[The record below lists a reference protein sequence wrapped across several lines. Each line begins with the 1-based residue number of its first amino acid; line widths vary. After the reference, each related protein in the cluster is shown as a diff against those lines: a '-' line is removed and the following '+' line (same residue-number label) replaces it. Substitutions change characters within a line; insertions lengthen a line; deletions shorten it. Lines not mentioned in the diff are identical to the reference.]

1 MFYCLLAWC
10 HHTSLERGPSFATR
24 YECALVPTKQACL
37 LLWLAKLYLQFRL
50 FDPTYCTVLLP
61 HRVIGL
67 LNQVNL
73 SSLHPDNSNWVFSW

>member
-10 HHTSLERGPSFATR
+10 HHTLLERGPSFATR

-50 FDPTYCTVLLP
+50 
-61 HRVIGL
+61 R
-67 LNQVNL
+67 
-73 SSLHPDNSNWVFSW
+73 